1 MCIQCPFML
10 WWHHYKCCA
19 GAQRLVMIQRK
30 FSDFWIGS
38 VSNVTSWNSSA
49 PPPFVSSVQDL
60 IWENAHLDVVWQWRR
75 EWFANVILTLGLIL
89 WSLPVSFIQAL
100 ASVQSLSKIPGLH
113 WTATVADAAL
123 INSYLPVVAM
133 LGLIMILPI
142 VFRWVAENFEHRKKK
157 SSVERLIIGRFF
169 YYQLANIFITVTTG
183 ISSSK
188 VCLIITL

>member
-1 MCIQCPFML
+1 
-10 WWHHYKCCA
+10 
-19 GAQRLVMIQRK
+19 
-30 FSDFWIGS
+30 
-38 VSNVTSWNSSA
+38 
-49 PPPFVSSVQDL
+49 VQDL
-60 IWENAHLDVVWQWRR
+60 IWKNAHLDVVWQWRR

-89 WSLPVSFIQAL
+89 WSFPVSFIQAL

-157 SSVERLIIGRFF
+157 SSVERSIIGRFF